1 MAPIVEGKTDLLG
14 GVAAF
19 KTLYMLSLDE
29 GNKARIKAYD
39 KKGLLKSLYTS
50 SE

>member
-14 GVAAF
+14 EVAAF
-19 KTLYMLSLDE
+19 STLYLLSLDE
-29 GNKARIKAYD
+29 ENKARIKAYD
-39 KKGLLKSLYTS
+39 KKGRLEILYKS

>member
-1 MAPIVEGKTDLLG
+1 MAPIVEGKPDLLG

-29 GNKARIKAYD
+29 ENKARIKAYD
-39 KKGLLKSLYTS
+39 KKGLLKSLYNS